1 MKGKVNIVTTITSQS
16 QLEEL
21 KNLPFSVGLLE
32 LRADLLQ
39 AIDITKYS
47 IHLPVVYVLRSK
59 DEGGKFN
66 GSIKERHQLLI
77 KASYQFDFVEL
88 EAERDLTS
96 ELLAIIPVEKRRIS
110 WLGIPESYS
119 SLLNRLKKYLQVPAD
134 IYKIVTTITNHSD
147 AIPIMRVLKTINTKK
162 VVGYAVGE
170 TAEWTQILA
179 PFLGSPE
186 VHSIMEHREKSEP
199 YFSPVQL
206 IEDYG
211 LPAVYPLEQLFGIV
225 GNPVLGSISPNQHN
239 AAYRELGLPYLY
251 LPFQTEDFSS
261 FMNEIMENPSIPVPL
276 SGLTVVAPF
285 KREGYMASK
294 YKEEE
299 DNNKASGVC
308 NGMIR
313 KKQEWLSFSTDA
325 LGALEALNHT
335 VSDWYQKSIAI
346 IGCGGTGRTIA
357 ASLKKYTSD
366 ITLVNRTLAKG
377 IEIASVIRLPFIT
390 LQEFDAGNFDI
401 IIHATPLGKN
411 QEETPFKLT
420 NLKPDSIV
428 IDHVYSLR
436 KETALVRYCRLCN
449 IKVIDGIEIAR
460 LQIKQQFKSLTGVEK
475 PIIKTTNQNLKIN

>member
-1 MKGKVNIVTTITSQS
+1 MKKRVNITTVITNKDH
-16 QLEEL
+16 LEEL
-21 KNLPFSVGLLE
+21 SNFSGVVE
-32 LRADLLQ
+32 LIEVRADLLEDID
-39 AIDITKYS
+39 AIKRATNIP
-47 IHLPVVYVLRSK
+47 LVYMLRSK
-59 DEGGKFN
+59 EEGGEFD
-66 GSIKERHQLLI
+66 GSLKERHQLLI
-77 KASYQFDFVEL
+77 EASYNFDFVEL
-88 EAERDLTS
+88 EGERDLTN
-96 ELLAIIPVEKRRIS
+96 ELLAAIPIEKRRIT
-110 WLGIPESYS
+110 WRGIPESYT
-119 SLLNRLKKYLQVPAD
+119 SLLQRVKKYLKIPAH
-134 IYKIVTTITNHSD
+134 IYKIVATVTNHRD
-147 AIPIMRVLKTINTKK
+147 AVPIMRLLKTINTKK

-170 TAEWTQILA
+170 TSEWTQILA

-186 VHSIMEHREKSEP
+186 VHSTMDHQDPLEP
-199 YFSPVQL
+199 YFTPIQL

-225 GNPVLGSISPNQHN
+225 GNPVLASISPNQHN
-239 AAYRELGLPYLY
+239 AAYRELNLPYLY

-261 FMNEIMENPSIPVPL
+261 FMDEIIENPSIPVPL

-294 YKEEE
+294 YKEN
-299 DNNKASGVC
+299 DHNLVFGVC

-313 KKQEWLSFSTDA
+313 KEQEWLSFSTDA
-325 LGALEALNHT
+325 LGAMEALDRTESNWHH
-335 VSDWYQKSIAI
+335 KSIAI

-357 ASLKKYTSD
+357 ALLKKLTSD
-366 ITLVNRTLAKG
+366 ITLVNRTFTKG
-377 IEIASVIRLPFIT
+377 VEIAAAMRLPFIT
-390 LQEFDAGNFDI
+390 LQEFDASNFDI

-460 LQIKQQFKSLTGVEK
+460 LQIQQQFKSLTGIKK
-475 PIIKTTNQNLKIN
+475 PITKTTNQNLKIN